1 MNGNT
6 DRVFGSTFESFPI
19 GFSKTRVKI
28 REDCG
33 RPVNPPHNPIYPDPT
48 GAAGKENNMTKAQ
61 ERALIKDCQ
70 QIDEDVLT
78 LEDCIEL
85 MDFLVDDL
93 KQRLGE
99 DTPPSLSSC

>member
-1 MNGNT
+1 
-6 DRVFGSTFESFPI
+6 
-19 GFSKTRVKI
+19 
-28 REDCG
+28 
-33 RPVNPPHNPIYPDPT
+33 
-48 GAAGKENNMTKAQ
+48 MTKAQ